1 MPYNNLGKTLLFS
14 RNQVFCLKN
23 SQNRKLW
30 RVSTTI
36 DLNNFCWNFAHVS
49 YSPMSTKA
57 CAGFFFIL
65 FRTWFICQNQKTF
78 GFYELT
84 KARFI
89 DKSGSKQN
97 PTHPSVEF
105 LRPIFQ
111 FLRKITC
118 NHSPNMEMAL
128 VFMRNSL
135 MIGKV

>member
-1 MPYNNLGKTLLFS
+1 
-14 RNQVFCLKN
+14 
-23 SQNRKLW
+23 
-30 RVSTTI
+30 
-36 DLNNFCWNFAHVS
+36 
-49 YSPMSTKA
+49 MSTKA
-57 CAGFFFIL
+57 CVGFFFIL
-65 FRTWFICQNQKTF
+65 FRTWVICQNQKTF

-105 LRPIFQ
+105 CLQSFQ
-111 FLRKITC
+111 FFRQITC

-128 VFMRNSL
+128 AFMRDSL